1 LPNSVALAELDVNV
15 ADVDDGFQLTMSYA
29 TESFDRATAE
39 ALAQRFLRLVTA
51 MVHRPAAELADV
63 TVLDA
68 AERAELVAQVTSGGP
83 RPAPD
88 DTLVDLFDRTLDAN
102 AGHPAVASAD
112 GELSY
117 AEVNRRA
124 SRLASALPPAAG
136 GTKALVGLHLSAGP
150 DFVIAMFAAWRAG
163 YGVVPLLPDLPDKR
177 LAFIARDAQVQH
189 LISAGG
195 GCTFTPPCGVAAIGV
210 DATGI
215 ATPGGPH
222 RSQATDIAYVV
233 YTSGTTGR
241 PKGVPITHA
250 NVLPLLL
257 WQRDRFSLGP
267 SHRLAQSLALSFDFG
282 LQEILVTLLFGGTL
296 VFPEP
301 DQRLSAAAYAGF
313 VASNQVTS
321 LYLTPTFAGE
331 LIRAGVPMPTVS
343 SVLLGGEVLWR
354 QTVRGLRALIAKDAT
369 IVNGYGPTEASI
381 NCSMKFLTADQ
392 PLTGDGIVPVGP
404 PSGRSCVYPCDP
416 FGDLVPAGVPGEVVI
431 GGPGVSPGYLNLSA
445 LSRGGFE
452 PDPLAPGDARRFRTG
467 DLGVL
472 RPDGDLVVLGRLD
485 QQLKIRGYRTEPDEL
500 RSVLLSHPDTTDA
513 AVQVR
518 LIHGRPALTAAVV
531 TKGGA
536 ASVAQ
541 LRDYIAEY
549 LPSHLLPSK
558 LIAVD
563 TLPRNGHGKLD
574 EDALAALVAGPHPA
588 DGPTALSAVESTL
601 ALVWR
606 EQLDVSAIAPSD
618 NFFDLGGTS
627 LLVAPVMARIEQ
639 ELNLDGLPLTLLFE
653 CPTLADLARRL
664 GGVSDSTKQPGVA
677 SRRRRRPPQRI
688 RITFDN

>member
-1 LPNSVALAELDVNV
+1 
-15 ADVDDGFQLTMSYA
+15 
-29 TESFDRATAE
+29 
-39 ALAQRFLRLVTA
+39 
-51 MVHRPAAELADV
+51 
-63 TVLDA
+63 
-68 AERAELVAQVTSGGP
+68 
-83 RPAPD
+83 
-88 DTLVDLFDRTLDAN
+88 
-102 AGHPAVASAD
+102 
-112 GELSY
+112 
-117 AEVNRRA
+117 
-124 SRLASALPPAAG
+124 
-136 GTKALVGLHLSAGP
+136 
-150 DFVIAMFAAWRAG
+150 
-163 YGVVPLLPDLPDKR
+163 
-177 LAFIARDAQVQH
+177 
-189 LISAGG
+189 
-195 GCTFTPPCGVAAIGV
+195 
-210 DATGI
+210 
-215 ATPGGPH
+215 
-222 RSQATDIAYVV
+222 
-233 YTSGTTGR
+233 
-241 PKGVPITHA
+241 
-250 NVLPLLL
+250 
-257 WQRDRFSLGP
+257 
-267 SHRLAQSLALSFDFG
+267 
-282 LQEILVTLLFGGTL
+282 
-296 VFPEP
+296 
-301 DQRLSAAAYAGF
+301 
-313 VASNQVTS
+313 
-321 LYLTPTFAGE
+321 
-331 LIRAGVPMPTVS
+331 
-343 SVLLGGEVLWR
+343 
-354 QTVRGLRALIAKDAT
+354 
-369 IVNGYGPTEASI
+369 
-381 NCSMKFLTADQ
+381 
-392 PLTGDGIVPVGP
+392 
-404 PSGRSCVYPCDP
+404 
-416 FGDLVPAGVPGEVVI
+416 
-431 GGPGVSPGYLNLSA
+431 
-445 LSRGGFE
+445 
-452 PDPLAPGDARRFRTG
+452 
-467 DLGVL
+467 
-472 RPDGDLVVLGRLD
+472 VVLGRLD